1 MSGKICVI
9 CGKSFPAKMV
19 TQKVCGEECRMEYKR
34 RDARERGK
42 LREHREHPEAV
53 CAICGKSFM
62 QKNNVQKYCG
72 PACLIEA
79 DKLRR
84 KKKTEAAAEERQ
96 KAGRI
101 CPACGKSFVPNSG
114 KQIVCSYPCSL
125 LADRARR
132 SKGTI
137 EEQAAWEKEQA
148 AQEKPKPAPAPRK
161 LSPLAQTVEE
171 ARAHGL
177 SYGLYTAQY
186 ITPER
191 ELQKA
196 QKAMRT
202 AEDQKELEKAQ
213 ARALELEHE
222 IKVIRRT
229 L

>member
-1 MSGKICVI
+1 MSGKICAI
-9 CGKSFPAKMV
+9 CGKSFTPKMV

-34 RDARERGK
+34 REARERGK

-62 QKNNVQKYCG
+62 QKNSVQKYCG
-72 PACLIEA
+72 PACLAEA
-79 DKLRR
+79 NKKRQR
-84 KKKTEAAAEERQ
+84 KRTQAKKTEE
-96 KAGRI
+96 RI

-114 KQIVCSYPCSL
+114 KQKVCGYPCSL

-132 SKGTI
+132 NKRTI
-137 EEQAAWEKEQA
+137 EEQAAWEKAQA

-161 LSPLAQTVEE
+161 LSPLAQTVAE

-177 SYGLYTAQY
+177 SYGQYTAKY
-186 ITPER
+186 ITPGR
-191 ELQKA
+191 ELHKA
-196 QKAMRT
+196 ERAMKKEGNKAERAK
-202 AEDQKELEKAQ
+202 AE

-222 IKVIRRT
+222 IEVIRRT